1 MTDREVRQLTRAQLI
16 SLLAEVTGENEEL
29 KAEIGRLNE
38 EVGKLTVTNEK
49 LERLE
54 KISLNILYRI
64 CYPNGR
70 KGGKTDPAAS
80 GKEDSPSSEDK
91 TEGSAD
97 REHTD
102 GRE

>member
-49 LERLE
+49 LERKDLAE
-54 KISLNILYRI
+54 
-64 CYPNGR
+64 YPLQDLLSERQKGR
-70 KGGKTDPAAS
+70 K
-80 GKEDSPSSEDK
+80 
-91 TEGSAD
+91 D
-97 REHTD
+97 RPCRI
-102 GRE
+102 RERGQSLLRR